1 MSTDGPTIRPNNVH
15 FFAKLGLRLGDDG
28 GAGAGSAQSRGR
40 SRRRSASSSRS
51 YGRNAAHRRQPLACP
66 SCQPQERQLLSA
78 YARIEN
84 LPLRRAVLA
93 VAE

>member
-1 MSTDGPTIRPNNVH
+1 MSTDGPTIRPDDVH
-15 FFAKLGLRLGDDG
+15 FFAKFGLRPGDDG
-28 GAGAGSAQSRGR
+28 GAGARLCAIARTLEAPISFFFSELWPKHRAQ
-40 SRRRSASSSRS
+40 
-51 YGRNAAHRRQPLACP
+51 AAATRLPFLP
-66 SCQPQERQLLSA
+66 PQERQLLSA